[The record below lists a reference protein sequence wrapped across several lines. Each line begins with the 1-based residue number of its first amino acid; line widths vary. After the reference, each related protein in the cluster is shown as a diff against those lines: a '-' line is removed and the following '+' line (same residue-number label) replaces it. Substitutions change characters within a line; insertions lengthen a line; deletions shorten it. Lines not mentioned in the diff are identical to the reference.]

1 MCTVHPNSLSGGLS
15 AWVVRRAEL
24 DHSVGRMARRE
35 LPPLMAA
42 IFTGFTVPITT
53 PQILWVNMV
62 TPDALGP
69 VIFFEQQRST
79 SCTGSRALMSDRYS
93 MPWGMACH
101 LFCWSH
107 TARTTICAFFW
118 TKSRGAYDEL
128 GRGVPVN
135 ALIIG
140 RIFYL

>member
-1 MCTVHPNSLSGGLS
+1 MCTVHPNSRAGGLS

-35 LPPLMAA
+35 LPPLMPA

-69 VIFFEQQRST
+69 VIFFVV
-79 SCTGSRALMSDRYS
+79 
-93 MPWGMACH
+93 
-101 LFCWSH
+101 H
-107 TARTTICAFFW
+107 TARTADMRVFL
-118 TKSRGAYDEL
+118 DEVE
-128 GRGVPVN
+128 R
-135 ALIIG
+135 
-140 RIFYL
+140 RI

>member
-1 MCTVHPNSLSGGLS
+1 MCTVHPNSRAGGLS

-35 LPPLMAA
+35 LPSLMAA

-62 TPDALGP
+62 TPDALGQ

-79 SCTGSRALMSDRYS
+79 SCNGSRALMSDRYS
-93 MPWGMACH
+93 MPLGH
-101 LFCWSH
+101 GVSSFLLVSH
-107 TARTTICAFFW
+107 C
-118 TKSRGAYDEL
+118 SH
-128 GRGVPVN
+128 
-135 ALIIG
+135 
-140 RIFYL
+140 

>member
-1 MCTVHPNSLSGGLS
+1 MRRCTVHPNSRAGGLS

-42 IFTGFTVPITT
+42 IFAGFTVPITT

-69 VIFFEQQRST
+69 VIFFRATEIDVMQRQP
-79 SCTGSRALMSDRYS
+79 RAHERPILDAFGAWRVI
-93 MPWGMACH
+93 
-101 LFCWSH
+101 FFVVSH
-107 TARTTICAFFW
+107 C
-118 TKSRGAYDEL
+118 SH
-128 GRGVPVN
+128 
-135 ALIIG
+135 
-140 RIFYL
+140 